1 MEDLVGCV
9 RKLTFIIWLSK
20 WLTLKI
26 IIIIWKTY
34 VIIKVDMNTLYKDH
48 GRFSWVCAKVNLQNS
63 VVGMVN
69 VKDHLYH
76 MKDIYNYKCEYEY
89 TT

>member
-1 MEDLVGCV
+1 
-9 RKLTFIIWLSK
+9 
-20 WLTLKI
+20 
-26 IIIIWKTY
+26 
-34 VIIKVDMNTLYKDH
+34 MNTLYKDH